1 MQGVRRKKGNCHK
14 ADWIGFSSEASLSA
28 LADTQAEY
36 APRETANLTSH
47 FISTPRYGCLSPRI
61 K

>member
-14 ADWIGFSSEASLSA
+14 ADCIGFHKKPH
-28 LADTQAEY
+28 LADTQGEY

-47 FISTPRYGCLSPRI
+47 FIPTPVYGSLSPRI